1 VTPTGAGGT
10 APADPPVD
18 PVEARAVQRDVDR
31 LAAFSDGVF
40 AIAIT
45 LLVVTIN
52 VPDLADQRLPD
63 VLADL
68 RPEVFT
74 YALSFLVVGLYWKV
88 HHRAFRTLQRVDER
102 LININLLL
110 LGFVALIPFPTEIL
124 GKYGS
129 TSEAV
134 VIYASAMAA
143 VGFVSAY
150 LLFHLERAE
159 LIAPEPPD
167 VVRAKRVR
175 SLIAPVVF
183 LLSIPVAYVD
193 PVVAELFWITI
204 AIANIVATR
213 MFGPDDQ
220 R

>member
-10 APADPPVD
+10 APVD

-31 LAAFSDGVF
+31 LSAFSDGVF

-45 LLVVTIN
+45 LLVVTIG
-52 VPDLADQRLPD
+52 VPDLADKRLPEAID
-63 VLADL
+63 HL
-68 RPEVFT
+68 RPELFT

-110 LGFVALIPFPTEIL
+110 LGFVALIPFPTAIL

-134 VIYASAMAA
+134 VIYSSAMAA
-143 VGFVSAY
+143 VGLVSAW
-150 LLFHLERAE
+150 LLFHVDHAA
-159 LIAPEPPD
+159 LIAPEAPS
-167 VVRAKRVR
+167 VVRAKQVR

-183 LLSIPVAYVD
+183 LLSIPLAYID

-204 AIANIVATR
+204 AIANVVATR
-213 MFGPDDQ
+213 VFGPDDQ